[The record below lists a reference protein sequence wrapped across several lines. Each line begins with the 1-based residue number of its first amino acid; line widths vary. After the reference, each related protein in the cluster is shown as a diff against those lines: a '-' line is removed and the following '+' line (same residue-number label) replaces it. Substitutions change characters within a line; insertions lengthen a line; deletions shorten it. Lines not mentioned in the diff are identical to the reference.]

1 MMVSEKTK
9 IGLFFGSF
17 NPIHNGHLMLA
28 NYLLEFTDL
37 GEIWFVVSP
46 RNPLKDKHSLLADY
60 HRLEMVNRAIECFD
74 RFRSSDIEFKLPKPS
89 YTIHTLTYLSE
100 KFPSKDFVLIVG
112 GDNLQTFNKWRNP
125 EAILSQYQLYVY
137 ARPGFE
143 GGDFAQHH
151 NVFIFDAP
159 LLEVSSSFIRD
170 AIKKGKDLRFF
181 MPEKAY
187 SYMDEMNFYK

>member
-1 MMVSEKTK
+1 MTSEKTK

-17 NPIHNGHLMLA
+17 NPIHHGHLMLA

-60 HRLEMVNRAIECFD
+60 QRLEMVNRAIEGFQ

-100 KFPSKDFVLIVG
+100 KFPTKDFVLIVG
-112 GDNLQTFNKWRNP
+112 GDNLQTFHKWRNP
-125 EAILSQYQLYVY
+125 EAILNQYQVYVY

-143 GGDFAQHH
+143 GGDFALHPH
-151 NVFIFDAP
+151 VTIFNAP
-159 LLEVSSSFIRD
+159 LLEVSSSLIRD
-170 AIKKGKDLRFF
+170 AIKQGKDMRFF
-181 MPEKAY
+181 MPQAAY
-187 SYMDEMNFYK
+187 AYMEEMNFYK